1 MFANRSPVNKVDSF
15 KRRNLLSSGR
25 SLPYLS
31 SVVEGLIPPPPT
43 PSSSFAPRVIWK
55 HLSVDDDHL
64 FSVYECLK
72 MIIGLVIYLYFLM
85 QS

>member
-15 KRRNLLSSGR
+15 KRRKLLSSGR
-25 SLPYLS
+25 SLPHLS
-31 SVVEGLIPPPPT
+31 CVVEGFIPPPT
-43 PSSSFAPRVIWK
+43 PTSSSFAPHEIWK

-64 FSVYECLK
+64 FSTYECLK